1 MTSSIPDGISFGDLE
16 AMQKQAAEREA
27 EAKAEVE
34 TKKLHAHFDGKTK
47 DEVVDIAAD
56 LVQEAIER
64 VNDPMVHKIMI
75 MMMIDNMLEWH
86 TKAGVQQAEDDEVC
100 SAVCW
105 LRDAGKFQAIANIL
119 ATVTTGPHDW
129 TCGD

>member
-1 MTSSIPDGISFGDLE
+1 MTASIPDGISFGDLE

-27 EAKAEVE
+27 EAE
-34 TKKLHAHFDGKTK
+34 TKKLNAHFDGKTR

-56 LVQEAIER
+56 LVEEAIEKC
-64 VNDPMVHKIMI
+64 NDPMVHKIMI

-86 TKAGVQQAEDDEVC
+86 TKAGVSQAEAEEIR

-119 ATVTTGPHDW
+119 ATVTTGPYDW
-129 TCGD
+129 TCE

>member
-1 MTSSIPDGISFGDLE
+1 MTSSIPDGISFGDLSDLRDE
-16 AMQKQAAEREA
+16 AAARESEA
-27 EAKAEVE
+27 EC
-34 TKKLHAHFDGKTK
+34 KKLNAHFDGKTK

-56 LVQEAIER
+56 AVEEAIQKC
-64 VNDPMVHKIMI
+64 NDPMVHKIMI

-86 TKAGVQQAEDDEVC
+86 TKAGVKQAEDEEIR

-129 TCGD
+129 TCE